1 MPSLQG
7 APFPKPKLAAR
18 TQTTPD
24 LLPSKVHVK
33 GPEPGSV
40 ALIMPPFLPKASRKG
55 NQGPMEL
62 QLCQGD
68 PHRVT
73 VLRTKEGG

>member
-24 LLPSKVHVK
+24 LLPSKVHMK

-55 NQGPMEL
+55 IQGPTEL
-62 QLCQGD
+62 QPYQGD